1 MKQIKKGNCPQPGC
15 RSLSVF
21 ISDKHG
27 VHRKAK
33 KKPKLSQ
40 KSMTL
45 TKGKSKTLKVKNTKK
60 MQGHLENKQEKKIV
74 SISKKE
80 TYLLQIKGK
89 ERKRNR
95 KNHLHG
101 KKKEKTYKLTCK
113 VKVKAKKP
121 SLLPA

>member
-1 MKQIKKGNCPQPGC
+1 MKQIKKVIAH
-15 RSLSVF
+15 SLVAVLCLSSF
-21 ISDKHG
+21 LTNTASTEA
-27 VHRKAK
+27 KA

-60 MQGHLENKQEKKIV
+60 FNLENKQEKDRFNF
-74 SISKKE
+74 KKE

-89 ERKRNR
+89 SERNR

-101 KKKEKTYKLTCK
+101 KKKEKDI
-113 VKVKAKKP
+113 
-121 SLLPA
+121 